1 MKKYL
6 FLIGI
11 VIFGLIAII
20 VYTNDFAMTINEDT
34 VKFKDRRIAIEYSE
48 PKSSK
53 KKPGLILFIHGDGSV
68 NKNSDEGYY
77 PAWETL
83 AEENIISVSW
93 DKPGVGNSTG
103 NWLEQDME
111 DRKDEAE
118 RVLKWALDTFD
129 VDPNRVGVWGA
140 SQGGWVITKLLNNN
154 TDIKFA
160 IGVAP
165 AVNWM
170 RQGKFNTV
178 SEMEY
183 EGYSSKEINKRLSIE
198 SKVNDYLNQNDY
210 QGYLNS
216 KLEKDIIEKDRWD
229 FIRKNMGLDNTKE
242 LAKIKKP
249 YYLIVGDHDINVD
262 TKETEEVYQKHI
274 TKGYLTVYNIKNAT
288 HRMLKPRHQ
297 KDNVMTV
304 GESIFNPREI
314 FAPGY
319 LKALKDIGKKL

>member
-6 FLIGI
+6 FLTGI

-34 VKFKDRRIAIEYSE
+34 VKFKDRRISIEYSE
-48 PKSSK
+48 PKSSP
-53 KKPGLILFIHGDGSV
+53 KKPGLILFIHGDGPV

-274 TKGYLTVYNIKNAT
+274 TKEYLTVYNIKNAT

-319 LKALKDIGKKL
+319 LKALKDIGKGL

>member
-6 FLIGI
+6 FLTGI

-34 VKFKDRRIAIEYSE
+34 VKFKDRRISIEYSE
-48 PKSSK
+48 PKSSQ
-53 KKPGLILFIHGDGSV
+53 KKPGLILFIHGDGPV

-274 TKGYLTVYNIKNAT
+274 TKEYLTVYNIKNAT

-319 LKALKDIGKKL
+319 LKALKDIGKGP

>member
-6 FLIGI
+6 FLTGI

-34 VKFKDRRIAIEYSE
+34 VKFKDRRISIEYSE
-48 PKSSK
+48 SKSSQ
-53 KKPGLILFIHGDGSV
+53 KKPGLILFIHGDGPV

-103 NWLEQDME
+103 NWLEQDIE

-274 TKGYLTVYNIKNAT
+274 TKEYLTVYNIKNAT

-319 LKALKDIGKKL
+319 LKALKDIGKGL

>member
-1 MKKYL
+1 MKAIHQKK
-6 FLIGI
+6 LIR
-11 VIFGLIAII
+11 
-20 VYTNDFAMTINEDT
+20 D
-34 VKFKDRRIAIEYSE
+34 
-48 PKSSK
+48 
-53 KKPGLILFIHGDGSV
+53 
-68 NKNSDEGYY
+68 
-77 PAWETL
+77 
-83 AEENIISVSW
+83 
-93 DKPGVGNSTG
+93 
-103 NWLEQDME
+103 
-111 DRKDEAE
+111 
-118 RVLKWALDTFD
+118 
-129 VDPNRVGVWGA
+129 
-140 SQGGWVITKLLNNN
+140 
-154 TDIKFA
+154 
-160 IGVAP
+160 
-165 AVNWM
+165 
-170 RQGKFNTV
+170 
-178 SEMEY
+178 
-183 EGYSSKEINKRLSIE
+183 LSIE

-274 TKGYLTVYNIKNAT
+274 TKEYLTVYNIKNAT

>member
-6 FLIGI
+6 FLTGI

-34 VKFKDRRIAIEYSE
+34 VKFKDRRISIEYSE
-48 PKSSK
+48 PKSSQ
-53 KKPGLILFIHGDGSV
+53 KKPGLILFIHGDGPV

-216 KLEKDIIEKDRWD
+216 KLEQDIIEKDRWD

-274 TKGYLTVYNIKNAT
+274 TKEYLTVYNIKNAT

-319 LKALKDIGKKL
+319 LNALKDIGKGP

>member
-6 FLIGI
+6 FLTGI

-48 PKSSK
+48 PKSSP
-53 KKPGLILFIHGDGSV
+53 KKPGLILFIHGDGPV

-154 TDIKFA
+154 IDIKFA

-198 SKVNDYLNQNDY
+198 SKVNDYLNQHDY

-229 FIRKNMGLDNTKE
+229 FIRKNMSLDNTKE

-274 TKGYLTVYNIKNAT
+274 TKEYLTVYNIKNAT

-319 LKALKDIGKKL
+319 LKALKDIGKGL